1 MAKEFVCTECGYV
14 GKAKKTM
21 KGNFLIEVVLWLT
34 FIIPGVIYSIWRLA
48 NTPLVC
54 PKCGKESLIPTD
66 TPKGMELK
74 NKFTPEIK
82 T

>member
-1 MAKEFVCTECGYV
+1 MYRVWLCRQG
-14 GKAKKTM
+14 KKTM
-21 KGNFLIEVVLWLT
+21 KGSFLIEVILWLT

-66 TPKGMELK
+66 TPKGVELK
-74 NKFTPEIK
+74 NNRTSQVKA
-82 T
+82 